1 MELKLDIPTGLKD
14 SRGKDIYI
22 GDKLYDKN
30 YSLFIV
36 IDEDTLQSVEE
47 GQKDQNYIPLRKDFV
62 KTLTK

>member
-14 SRGKDIYI
+14 SKGKDIYI
-22 GDKLYDKN
+22 GDKLYNKN
-30 YSLFIV
+30 YDLFIV

-47 GQKDQNYIPLRKDFV
+47 GQKDQDYIPLREEFV

>member
-1 MELKLDIPTGLKD
+1 MELKLDMPIGLKD
-14 SRGKDIYI
+14 SRGKDIYV

-30 YSLFIV
+30 YCLFIV
-36 IDEDTLQSVEE
+36 IDKDTLQSVEE